1 MKYSDYIEQGGKGI
15 ITLLG
20 ENQTL
25 KFLLSDVIKPL
36 DDTFLMENGNKNFTI
51 SVENMLKANNDLT
64 PVANMLKIKY
74 AKYWNVLYNSQVKD
88 TDPIYTSITIGDSEL
103 NTTGNTTNKVSGY
116 DSSDMIDSD
125 GSNTTGNTTNTNSVK
140 TLNYD
145 DLTNLLSELKNNVF
159 YDKIFTDIR
168 NYIFSTLYGNE
179 RE

>member
-1 MKYSDYIEQGGKGI
+1 MKYNDYIKQGGKGI

-25 KFLLSDVIKPL
+25 KFLLSDNINPL

-74 AKYWNVLYNSQVKD
+74 GNIWQVVYNSQPDENDK
-88 TDPIYTSITIGDSEL
+88 IYSMVTTGKGET
-103 NTTGNTTNKVSGY
+103 NTTGNTKNQVSGY
-116 DSSDMIDSD
+116 DSDNMVVSD

-140 TLNYD
+140 TLNYAE
-145 DLTNLLSELKNNVF
+145 LTNLLSELKNNVF
-159 YDKIFTDIR
+159 YDKLFTDIR

>member
-1 MKYSDYIEQGGKGI
+1 MKYKDYIKQGGKGI

-25 KFLLSDVIKPL
+25 KYLLSDVIKPL
-36 DDTFLMENGNKNFTI
+36 DDTFLMENGNKQFTI
-51 SVENMLKANNDLT
+51 SVENMLIANNDLT

-74 AKYWNVLYNSQVKD
+74 EKYWKVLYNSQLKD
-88 TDPIYTSITIGDSEL
+88 TDPIYSIITVGDSEL
-103 NTTGNTTNKVSGY
+103 NTTGNTKNQVSGY
-116 DSSDMIDSD
+116 DSDTMVDSD

-140 TLNYD
+140 TLNYA

-159 YDKIFTDIR
+159 YDKLFTDIR
-168 NYIFSTLYGNE
+168 NYIFSTFYGNE

>member
-1 MKYSDYIEQGGKGI
+1 MKYSDYIKQGGKGI

-25 KFLLSDVIKPL
+25 KYLLSDIIKPL

-51 SVENMLKANNDLT
+51 SVENMLKASNDLT

-74 AKYWNVLYNSQVKD
+74 AQYWKVLYNSQVKD
-88 TDPIYTSITIGDSEL
+88 TDPIYSVITVGDSEL
-103 NTTGNTTNKVSGY
+103 NTTGNTENKVSGY
-116 DSSDMIDSD
+116 DSDTMVASD

-140 TLNYD
+140 TLNYT
-145 DLTNLLSELKNNVF
+145 DLTNILIELKNNVF
-159 YDKIFTDIR
+159 YDKLFTDIR

>member
-1 MKYSDYIEQGGKGI
+1 MNYSEYIKQGGKGI

-25 KFLLSDVIKPL
+25 KYLLSDNIKPL
-36 DDTFLMENGNKNFTI
+36 DDTFLLENGNKQFTL
-51 SVENMLKANNDLT
+51 SVENMLIANNDLT

-74 AKYWNVLYNSQVKD
+74 SNYWNVLYNSQPKD
-88 TDPIYTSITIGDSEL
+88 TDPIFTSITVGNSEL
-103 NTTGNTTNKVSGY
+103 KTTGNTTNQVSGY
-116 DSSDMIDSD
+116 DSATMVNSD
-125 GSNTTGNTTNTNSVK
+125 GSNTTGNTTNTNNVK

-159 YDKIFTDIR
+159 YDKLFTDIR

>member
-1 MKYSDYIEQGGKGI
+1 MRYSEYIEKGGKGI

-20 ENQTL
+20 ENQAL
-25 KFLLSDVIKPL
+25 KFLLSDNIKPL

-51 SVENMLKANNDLT
+51 SVESMLKVNNDLT

-74 AKYWNVLYNSQVKD
+74 AKYWNVLYNSQPKD
-88 TDPIYTSITIGDSEL
+88 TDPIYTSITTGNSEA

-140 TLNYD
+140 TLDYTE
-145 DLTNLLSELKNNVF
+145 LTNLLSELKNNVF

>member
-1 MKYSDYIEQGGKGI
+1 MMYKDYIKQGGKGI

-25 KFLLSDVIKPL
+25 KYLLSDIIKPL

-51 SVENMLKANNDLT
+51 SVENMLATSNDLT
-64 PVANMLKIKY
+64 PVASMLKIKY
-74 AKYWNVLYNSQVKD
+74 EDYWKVLYNSQVKD
-88 TDPIYTSITIGDSEL
+88 TDPIYSIVTVGDSEL
-103 NTTGNTTNKVSGY
+103 NTTGNTMNQVSGY
-116 DSSDMIDSD
+116 DSDTMVNSD

-140 TLNYD
+140 TLNYAE
-145 DLTNLLSELKNNVF
+145 LTNLLSELKNNVF

-168 NYIFSTLYGNE
+168 NYMFNTFYGNE

>member
-1 MKYSDYIEQGGKGI
+1 MKYSEYINQGGKGI
-15 ITLLG
+15 ITLLC

-25 KFLLSDVIKPL
+25 KFLLSDIIKPL

-51 SVENMLKANNDLT
+51 SVENMLATSNDLT
-64 PVANMLKIKY
+64 PVASMLKIKY
-74 AKYWNVLYNSQVKD
+74 AKYWKVLYNSQPKD
-88 TDPIYTSITIGDSEL
+88 TDPIYTSITIGNSDL
-103 NTTGNTTNKVSGY
+103 NTTGTTMNTVSGY
-116 DSSDMIDSD
+116 DSDTMVNSD

-159 YDKIFTDIR
+159 YDKLFTDIR
-168 NYIFSTLYGNE
+168 NYIFNTFYGNE

>member
-1 MKYSDYIEQGGKGI
+1 MKYSDYIKQGGKGI

-25 KFLLSDVIKPL
+25 KYLLSDIIKPL

-51 SVENMLKANNDLT
+51 SVENMLKASNDLT

-74 AKYWNVLYNSQVKD
+74 AQYWKVLYNSQVKD
-88 TDPIYTSITIGDSEL
+88 TDPIYSVITVGDSEL
-103 NTTGNTTNKVSGY
+103 NTTGNTMNQVSGY
-116 DSSDMIDSD
+116 DSDTMVASD
-125 GSNTTGNTTNTNSVK
+125 GSNTTGNTTNSNSVK
-140 TLNYD
+140 TLNYT
-145 DLTNLLSELKNNVF
+145 DLTNILIELKNNVF
-159 YDKIFTDIR
+159 YDKLFTDIR

>member
-1 MKYSDYIEQGGKGI
+1 MKYSDYIKQGGKGI

-25 KFLLSDVIKPL
+25 KYLLSDIIKPL

-51 SVENMLKANNDLT
+51 SVANMLATSNDLT

-74 AKYWNVLYNSQVKD
+74 EDYWKVLYNSQVKD
-88 TDPIYTSITIGDSEL
+88 TDPIYSVITVGDSEL
-103 NTTGNTTNKVSGY
+103 NTTGNTMNQVSGY
-116 DSSDMIDSD
+116 DSDTMVNSD

-140 TLNYD
+140 TLNYTE
-145 DLTNLLSELKNNVF
+145 LTNLLVELKNNVF

-168 NYIFSTLYGNE
+168 NYIFSSFYGNE

>member
-1 MKYSDYIEQGGKGI
+1 MKYSDYIKQGGKGI

-25 KFLLSDVIKPL
+25 KYLLSDVIKPL
-36 DDTFLMENGNKNFTI
+36 DDTFLMENGNKNFTS
-51 SVENMLKANNDLT
+51 SVENMLKDNNDLT

-74 AKYWNVLYNSQVKD
+74 AQYWNVLYNSHPDENDK
-88 TDPIYTSITIGDSEL
+88 IYSSVTIGNSEL
-103 NTTGNTTNKVSGY
+103 STTGNTKNQVSGY
-116 DSSDMIDSD
+116 DSDTMVDSD

-145 DLTNLLSELKNNVF
+145 DLTNILSELKNNVF
-159 YDKIFTDIR
+159 YDKLFTDIR
-168 NYIFSTLYGNE
+168 NYIFSTFYGNE

>member
-1 MKYSDYIEQGGKGI
+1 MTYSDYIKQGGKGI

-25 KFLLSDVIKPL
+25 KYLLSDVIKPL

-51 SVENMLKANNDLT
+51 SVENMLKSSNDLT

-74 AKYWNVLYNSQVKD
+74 GNIWQVVYNSQPDENDK
-88 TDPIYTSITIGDSEL
+88 IYSMVTTGNGETT
-103 NTTGNTTNKVSGY
+103 TTGNTKNQVSGY
-116 DSSDMIDSD
+116 DSDKMVDSD

-140 TLNYD
+140 TLNYAE
-145 DLTNLLSELKNNVF
+145 LTNLLSELKNNVF
-159 YDKIFTDIR
+159 YDKLFTDIR
-168 NYIFSTLYGNE
+168 NYIFSTFYGNE

>member
-1 MKYSDYIEQGGKGI
+1 MIYSEYIEKGGKGI

-51 SVENMLKANNDLT
+51 SVENMLKNSNDLT
-64 PVANMLKIKY
+64 PIASMIKIKY
-74 AKYWNVLYNSQVKD
+74 GKLWQVLYNSQPDENDK
-88 TDPIYTSITIGDSEL
+88 IYSMVTTGNSEA

-116 DSSDMIDSD
+116 DSNTMVDSD

-140 TLNYD
+140 TLDYTE
-145 DLTNLLSELKNNVF
+145 LTNLLSELKNNDF

-168 NYIFSTLYGNE
+168 NYIFSTFYGNE

>member
-1 MKYSDYIEQGGKGI
+1 MKYSDYIKQGGKGI

-25 KFLLSDVIKPL
+25 KYLLSDIIKPL
-36 DDTFLMENGNKNFTI
+36 DDTFLMENGNKNFTL

-64 PVANMLKIKY
+64 PIANMLKIKY
-74 AKYWNVLYNSQVKD
+74 EDYWKVLYNSQVKNN
-88 TDPIYTSITIGDSEL
+88 DPIYSIITVGDSEL
-103 NTTGNTTNKVSGY
+103 NTTGNTMNQVSGY
-116 DSSDMIDSD
+116 DSDTMVNSD

-140 TLNYD
+140 TLNYA
-145 DLTNLLSELKNNVF
+145 DLTNILSELKNNVF

-168 NYIFSTLYGNE
+168 NFIFSTLYGNE